1 MPPLRLLF
9 LLCSVLATA
18 GLTGCGADP
27 INAREGARE
36 KIFLIN
42 NKAEPRFLD
51 LQRCNSVTEH
61 HIMLS
66 LYQGLVSEN
75 RDSDKDVEPGM
86 AEKWE
91 ANADKSVWTFHLQKN
106 AKWSDGAP
114 FTAHDF
120 VWSYRRMLRKELGAQ
135 YAEMLYLLKN
145 GLPLYEIGRASCRE
159 RVSSKV

>member
-1 MPPLRLLF
+1 MPPLRLLV

-91 ANADKSVWTFHLQKN
+91 TPNGPTARLSPPMILSGPTAACCGKN
-106 AKWSDGAP
+106 WGLS
-114 FTAHDF
+114 
-120 VWSYRRMLRKELGAQ
+120 MLRC
-135 YAEMLYLLKN
+135 
-145 GLPLYEIGRASCRE
+145 STC
-159 RVSSKV
+159 

>member
-27 INAREGARE
+27 INAREGAQE

-66 LYQGLVSEN
+66 LYQGLVSEDRN
-75 RDSDKDVEPGM
+75 SDKDVEPGL
-86 AEKWE
+86 A
-91 ANADKSVWTFHLQKN
+91 
-106 AKWSDGAP
+106 
-114 FTAHDF
+114 
-120 VWSYRRMLRKELGAQ
+120 
-135 YAEMLYLLKN
+135 
-145 GLPLYEIGRASCRE
+145 
-159 RVSSKV
+159 